1 MPKNVV
7 IIGASGSIGS
17 ALTRLYSDENST
29 RVFAFSRKKTNI
41 SLPNVV
47 EDHIDLVNED
57 SISVVASKYFGEVEI
72 DSLIIASGALHT
84 KDFFPEK
91 SLRDIS
97 VEKFQTIFAINSI
110 GPALIFKHFNKF
122 LSRDRPG
129 ILAAISARVGS
140 ISDNQLGGWY
150 SYRASKAALNMI
162 IKNTSIEVRRRCP
175 KAIVVGLHPG
185 TVNSKLSEPFQS
197 NVPTEK
203 LFTSQYAANKLKN
216 VLDAL
221 NIDDNGK
228 CWDFNGSLILP

>member
-72 DSLIIASGALHT
+72 DALIIASGALHT

-110 GPALIFKHFNKF
+110 GPALIFKHFTKF

-221 NIDDNGK
+221 DIDDNGK